1 MAAFVKYGLT
11 TAGRNM
17 IAKGAAGKTISYT
30 RIAVG
35 DGQLSQ
41 AQDPSTMTALV
52 NEVLSIDITSVEMI
66 GDGQVRVRGAFSN
79 AQLQTGFLYR
89 EIGLFATD
97 PDTGLEVLYCYG
109 NAVDQA
115 EWIPPAGTS
124 TTIERI
130 INVVTTV
137 GPATNVTATLKSGI
151 YITTEDFG
159 AAMALKA
166 DQAWTEAQLSNKAN
180 IEWFDASGKAKSAL
194 NSEKLG
200 GTSATGYQLK
210 DTALQ
215 WYDLEL
221 MNEFN
226 PSTSQ
231 TPQYM
236 RDNGG
241 WVQVLCSFNRSTPPD
256 SFEQL
261 AVLPQGYR
269 PPKQIH
275 VPVIAGIGTWSSYV
289 TINPSG
295 SINFYN
301 GSISSGWPNG
311 ALGFNVVFKTV
322 V

>member
-1 MAAFVKYGLT
+1 MA
-11 TAGRNM
+11 
-17 IAKGAAGKTISYT
+17 
-30 RIAVG
+30 
-35 DGQLSQ
+35 
-41 AQDPSTMTALV
+41 STNKTALGLNQWV
-52 NEVLSIDITSVEMI
+52 STDRPKWADFNQDNLIIEE
-66 GDGQVRVRGAFSN
+66 
-79 AQLQTGFLYR
+79 QLQKRALLDEDGH
-89 EIGLFATD
+89 
-97 PDTGLEVLYCYG
+97 VQ
-109 NAVDQA
+109 QA
-115 EWIPPAGTS
+115 
-124 TTIERI
+124 
-130 INVVTTV
+130 
-137 GPATNVTATLKSGI
+137 
-151 YITTEDFG
+151 
-159 AAMALKA
+159 AANSLALGGKA
-166 DQAWTEAQLSNKAN
+166 YSEL
-180 IEWFDASGKAKSAL
+180 FDASGKAKTSL
-194 NSEKLG
+194 NSENLG
-200 GTSATGYQLK
+200 GTAASGDQLK
-210 DTALQ
+210 DTALK